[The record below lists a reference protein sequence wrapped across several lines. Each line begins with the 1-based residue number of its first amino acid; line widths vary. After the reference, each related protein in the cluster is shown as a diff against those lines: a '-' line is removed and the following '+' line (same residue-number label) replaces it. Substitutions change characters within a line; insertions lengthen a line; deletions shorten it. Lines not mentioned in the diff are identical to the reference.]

1 MDRLHSYKTKLL
13 MLAWLFGLCVGAQS
27 LFAQTVKGKVVDED
41 NMPLMGAT
49 VLEAGT
55 KNGVTSDFDGNFQLS
70 LKNGNA
76 TLEISFMG
84 YKSTKVQVQNRNNI
98 TVKLLPETT
107 ELKEVVVVGYGTQ
120 KKETVTGA
128 ISSVKGNTKK
138 SRLIVSQTLFCTCK
152 VKLSRYQ
159 RLI

>member
-49 VLEAGT
+49 VLEVGT

-84 YKSTKVQVQNRNNI
+84 YKSTKVQVQNRNSI

-128 ISSVKGNTKK
+128 ISSVKGNK
-138 SRLIVSQTLFCTCK
+138 LVENAVANVSNALVGRMPGITST
-152 VKLSRYQ
+152 
-159 RLI
+159 

>member
-49 VLEAGT
+49 VLEVGT

-128 ISSVKGNTKK
+128 ISSV
-138 SRLIVSQTLFCTCK
+138 
-152 VKLSRYQ
+152 
-159 RLI
+159 

>member
-1 MDRLHSYKTKLL
+1 MLVWLL
-13 MLAWLFGLCVGAQS
+13 GLCVGMQS
-27 LFAQTVKGKVVDED
+27 LSAQTVRGKVVDED

-49 VLEAGT
+49 ILEVGT
-55 KNGVTSDFDGNFQLS
+55 KNGVSSDFDGNFQLT
-70 LKNGNA
+70 LKNGGA
-76 TLEISFMG
+76 TLDISYIG

-128 ISSVKGNTKK
+128 ISSVKGNKK
-138 SRLIVSQTLFCTCK
+138 MQLPMSPMRWLGVCQGLPPLSPVVSLVGMLPLF
-152 VKLSRYQ
+152 VFAG
-159 RLI
+159 

>member
-13 MLAWLFGLCVGAQS
+13 MLVWLLGLCVGMQS
-27 LFAQTVKGKVVDED
+27 LSAQTVRGKVVDED

-49 VLEAGT
+49 ILEVGT
-55 KNGVTSDFDGNFQLS
+55 KNGVSSDFDGNFQLT
-70 LKNGNA
+70 LKNGGA
-76 TLEISFMG
+76 TLDISYIG
-84 YKSTKVQVQNRNNI
+84 YKSTKVQTQNRNNI

-128 ISSVKGNTKK
+128 ISSVKGNK
-138 SRLIVSQTLFCTCK
+138 LVENAVANVSK
-152 VKLSRYQ
+152 
-159 RLI
+159 

>member
-98 TVKLLPETT
+98 TVNSCPKPP
-107 ELKEVVVVGYGTQ
+107 
-120 KKETVTGA
+120 
-128 ISSVKGNTKK
+128 N
-138 SRLIVSQTLFCTCK
+138 
-152 VKLSRYQ
+152 
-159 RLI
+159 